1 MGAGD
6 PSDSE
11 ENSSSEYSES
21 PKSSGGGVGSRLRFL
36 PMVEMQIEERKQAME
51 NSERCEKIRQARAL
65 FIGKEGNRSPPTVV
79 TEQSQSIQ

>member
-21 PKSSGGGVGSRLRFL
+21 PKSSDIGVGSRLRFL
-36 PMVEMQIEERKQAME
+36 PMVEMQIEERRQVME
-51 NSERCEKIRQARAL
+51 NIERCEKIRQARAL
-65 FIGKEGNRSPPTVV
+65 FIGKRKQPLTSNSGH
-79 TEQSQSIQ
+79 